1 MIETNSP
8 SARLSGRR
16 LTAARIVWAVLAL
29 ACLLVFVWGVVERSQ
44 QPVNE
49 GCQFVECNPIEFTEE
64 DLKFLQGESQSLG
77 WVWNATAL
85 VWNLTYLGAAAL
97 IVSRRS
103 DDWIALLVSFTL
115 LALGGVAFSSANS
128 VLLVTQ
134 PQLSPLVN
142 LLEALG
148 YFTLLFLLLTFPDGR
163 FTPRWT
169 RWTFPFLLLIF
180 LPDRFALLGVIAVL
194 GYLSLTIYSR
204 VYRYRNV
211 SDALQRQQTKWVAV
225 GLASQLVIMG
235 SWLFISASFPA
246 SDPTIERTT
255 VLLILLPVVLVL
267 GSLFPISVTVAILR
281 YRLWDI
287 DLVINRTLVYG
298 TLTGLLVLVYF
309 LSVLLFQFLFRS
321 LTGQE
326 SPLAIVASTLVIA
339 ALFNPLR
346 RRIQSVIDRRLYR
359 RRYDATLTLEALGTK
374 LRDEV
379 DLAELSGSLLDTV
392 EGAVQPAHLSLWLRD
407 TE

>member
-1 MIETNSP
+1 MTDSQP
-8 SARLSGRR
+8 YSTRLSGRR
-16 LTAARIVWAVLAL
+16 LAVARILWAILAL
-29 ACLLVFVWGVVERSQ
+29 GCLSLFAWGVVERFR

-49 GCQFVECNPIEFTEE
+49 GCQIVECNPIEFTDE
-64 DLKFLQGESQSLG
+64 DLSVLSNGSETIG
-77 WVWNATAL
+77 WIWSAASL
-85 VWNLTYLGAAAL
+85 VWNLSYLGAAGL

-115 LALGGVAFSSANS
+115 LALGGVAFSPANS
-128 VLLVTQ
+128 ILLVAQ
-134 PQLSPLVN
+134 PQVAPLSD
-142 LLEALG
+142 LLEAAG

-163 FTPRWT
+163 FTPSWT
-169 RWTFPFLLLIF
+169 RWTLPFLLIIF
-180 LPDRFALLGVIAVL
+180 LPTTFLPMSMIVIL
-194 GYLSLTIYSR
+194 GYLALTIYSQ
-204 VYRYRNV
+204 VFRYRNV
-211 SDALQRQQTKWVAV
+211 SEASQRQQTKWVGI
-225 GLASQLVIMG
+225 GLASQLIVMG
-235 SWLFISASFPA
+235 SWAFIATTHPA
-246 SDPTIERTT
+246 QNPSVERTT
-255 VLLILLPVVLVL
+255 LLLVLLPVVLIL

-309 LSVLLFQFLFRS
+309 LSVLVFQILFRG

-346 RRIQSVIDRRLYR
+346 RRIQSIIDRRLYR
-359 RRYDATLTLEALGTK
+359 QKYDATRTLEAFAET

-379 DLAELSGSLLDTV
+379 DLNELSGSLLEIV
-392 EGAVQPAHLSLWLRD
+392 EHSVQPERVTLWLKEQR
-407 TE
+407 